1 MRTVHSFFMTIY
13 DGLLR
18 LASSCGHKKAKGWTK
33 MRSQGWLVLAE
44 ATNALLPGEQ
54 WHAVHCASVG
64 EFEQARPVMEAYRKA
79 NPPARFLLTFFSPS
93 GWNAFDKQQ
102 PEWWTERDCVAPSP
116 LDRPRYVRQFLAAAT
131 REEESTPAIAWL
143 ALAKYEVWP
152 LWLAALQKKKVPC
165 VVFAAHAV
173 EGRWPFRLGG
183 AWHRKAWGKLDAI
196 WVQHEQSKET
206 LSRWGISG
214 AKVMGDPRFDRVLQT
229 VQESTRHPDEQLMR
243 WVDSRTCVVVG
254 SAWKPETESMLAV
267 NWPENTCVIVVPHE
281 WSVGSI
287 MAQKE
292 AWEKRGLKTTVWSDH
307 RSINTDAAL
316 PPSQVLIVDA
326 MGFLTRI
333 YAVANAAVVGGGFG
347 EGIHNTLE
355 PAAHGVSIWVGP
367 NCGRFLEAQLLE
379 SSGGLQVV
387 TSETALTAAVQHALL
402 DVKVLKEKGL
412 HAQSFARANAGSAQR
427 IASGL
432 LSL

>member
-13 DGLLR
+13 GGLLW
-18 LASSCGHKKAKGWTK
+18 LASSCGHKKAKGWVK
-33 MRSQGWLVLAE
+33 MRRQGWLVLSE
-44 ATNALLPGEQ
+44 ATNGLSAGDQ

-79 NPPARFLLTFFSPS
+79 NPTARFLLTFFSPS
-93 GWNAFDKQQ
+93 GWNAFHKQQ

-116 LDRPRYVRQFLAAAT
+116 LDRPRHVRQFLAAAT
-131 REEESTPAIAWL
+131 RTEESIPAIAWL
-143 ALAKYEVWP
+143 ALVKYEVWP
-152 LWLAALQKKKVPC
+152 NWLAALQKKEVPC

-173 EGRWPFRLGG
+173 EGRWPFRAGG
-183 AWHRKAWGKLDAI
+183 AWYRKVWGKLDAI

-206 LSRWGISG
+206 LIRCGIPG

-229 VQESTRHPDEQLMR
+229 VQESAQHPDEQLIR
-243 WVDSRTCVVVG
+243 WVNSRTCVVLG
-254 SAWKPETESMLAV
+254 SAWKPEVESMLAV
-267 NWPENTCVIVVPHE
+267 NWPENTCIIVVPHE
-281 WSVGSI
+281 WTSDSI
-287 MAQKE
+287 VAQKE
-292 AWEKRGLKTTVWSDH
+292 AWKKRGREAVVWSDY
-307 RSINTDAAL
+307 RSINSDAAL

-347 EGIHNTLE
+347 SGIHNTLE
-355 PAAHGVSIWVGP
+355 PAAHGVPIWVGP

-379 SSGGLQVV
+379 SSGGLCIVN
-387 TSETALTAAVQHALL
+387 SEEALTASVQHALL
-402 DVKVLKEKGL
+402 DLEELKEKGL
-412 HAQSFARANAGSAQR
+412 QAQLFAKANAGSAQR

-432 LSL
+432 QSL